1 MDKIT
6 TNSCCNTFI
15 SVFSYM
21 MPLVSDSSVLMGVS
35 PAGANCSFM
44 PSIAQVEFF
53 FQFFSVLQECYQRH
67 RDSSELVQLSDDKGS
82 SLRKN
87 A

>member
-35 PAGANCSFM
+35 PAAANCSFM
-44 PSIAQVEFF
+44 PSIAQVDFF
-53 FQFFSVLQECYQRH
+53 PFF
-67 RDSSELVQLSDDKGS
+67 
-82 SLRKN
+82 
-87 A
+87 